1 MLMSARFHVVSEE
14 SVSRL
19 LLWLCKGRWVIC
31 GSIITLAQYFRPVP
45 LKRLLWLDEL
55 PAVTV
60 DTQQR
65 IQSSRG
71 GTELVLLSE
80 NELDKQHSSLGK
92 LPVFFY
98 PSPHHLS
105 FFLAPLARLVFGLM
119 GIILS
124 KRPTV
129 MSEAE
134 HLAFFLPSL
143 HISSQ
148 SHLVVHRYRWP
159 CQEVCSSLSTE
170 RNVPKASSVVHANH
184 PLCLQGFSLKKQC
197 NVLLSEVLTR
207 AKISATGS
215 LTLEV
220 PGASISDLLGILL
233 FCPSSGLWKLFTVF
247 TKPQGLYNRF
257 SFYRFSLHCYFTDSF
272 GPILAAERKT
282 VIMHAWTEAGISD
295 VSFRY
300 WAVSSSYLWESTADV
315 HYRAV
320 EWQVERGTKA
330 SWSGR
335 TPQVFERWRA
345 GDCNWDTE
353 IWNMSDGVCVGV
365 TVTLFQNIVFDCW
378 LLIIMKGR
386 WGLTDQ

>member
-65 IQSSRG
+65 IQSSRE
-71 GTELVLLSE
+71 GTELSE

-92 LPVFFY
+92 LPVFF
-98 PSPHHLS
+98 SPLSSSS
-105 FFLAPLARLVFGLM
+105 FFFFCPIARLVFGLM

-170 RNVPKASSVVHANH
+170 RNVPKASRVVHANH

-257 SFYRFSLHCYFTDSF
+257 SFFQAQPPLFF
-272 GPILAAERKT
+272 
-282 VIMHAWTEAGISD
+282 
-295 VSFRY
+295 Y
-300 WAVSSSYLWESTADV
+300 W
-315 HYRAV
+315 
-320 EWQVERGTKA
+320 
-330 SWSGR
+330 
-335 TPQVFERWRA
+335 
-345 GDCNWDTE
+345 
-353 IWNMSDGVCVGV
+353 
-365 TVTLFQNIVFDCW
+365 
-378 LLIIMKGR
+378 
-386 WGLTDQ
+386 